1 MGGSEGRIE
10 GFVVKVFIASR
21 VSEPARFGAA
31 PAPAPVTITLLPRL
45 QRFKKLAPV
54 SLY

>member
-21 VSEPARFGAA
+21 VSEPTRFGT
-31 PAPAPVTITLLPRL
+31 APAPVTITLLPRL